1 MRLKDKTAI
10 ITGAGRGIGK
20 EIAITFAKEGA
31 NIAAVDLTLPE
42 IEATAAEVQAL
53 GRRALAIKAD
63 VSKWDEVES
72 MANLVHKQF
81 GKIDVLV
88 NNAAIW
94 AGLKGKPFYQ
104 ITEEEWDKLMA
115 VNVKGLFFCCKSVF
129 PFMKDQG
136 KGKIVNI
143 SSAVHFIGAPFLVHY
158 ATSKGGVVAFTR
170 SLAKELGDYK
180 INVNAVAPGITMT
193 EAGKEKGTKE
203 MHEMFVS
210 RRALKRPQEP
220 EDLMGVI
227 TFLSSDESDFIT
239 GQTIVVDGGVAL
251 H

>member
-1 MRLKDKTAI
+1 MRLNEKVAI

-20 EIAITFAKEGA
+20 EIALAFAKEGA
-31 NIAAVDLTLPE
+31 DIAVVDLTLPE
-42 IEATAAEVQAL
+42 AEATAAELKAL

-63 VSKWDEVES
+63 VSKWDEVEN
-72 MANLVHKQF
+72 MANLVNKEL
-81 GKIDVLV
+81 GRIDILI
-88 NNAAIW
+88 NNAAVW
-94 AGLKGKPFYQ
+94 AGLKGTPFYLL
-104 ITEEEWDKLMA
+104 TEEEWDRILA
-115 VNVKGLFFCCKSVF
+115 VNVKGVFFCCKAVF
-129 PFMKDQG
+129 PFMKNQG
-136 KGKIVNI
+136 KGKIVNL

-203 MHEMFVS
+203 MHEMFVG
-210 RRALKRPQEP
+210 RRALKRLQEP
-220 EDLMGVI
+220 EDLAGVI

>member
-1 MRLKDKTAI
+1 MKLKDKTAI
-10 ITGAGRGIGK
+10 ITGAARGLGK
-20 EIAITFAKEGA
+20 AIALAFAREGA
-31 NIAAVDLTLPE
+31 DIAAVDLNLPE
-42 IEATAAEVQAL
+42 IEATTAEVRAL

-63 VSKWDEVES
+63 VSKWDEVER
-72 MANLVHKQF
+72 MANLVNQQL

-88 NNAAIW
+88 NNAAVW
-94 AGLKGKPFYQ
+94 AGLQGKPFFQ
-104 ITEEEWDKLMA
+104 ITEEEWDRLMA
-115 VNVKGLFFCCKSVF
+115 VNVKGVFLCCKSVF

-143 SSAVHFIGAPFLVHY
+143 SSAVHFIGAPYLVHY

-170 SLAKELGDYK
+170 SLARELGDFN
-180 INVNAVAPGITMT
+180 IMVNAVAPGFTMT
-193 EAGKEKGTKE
+193 EAGKEMVNKE
-203 MHEMFVS
+203 MNEMIVA
-210 RRALKRPQEP
+210 RRSLKREEQP
-220 EDLMGVI
+220 EDLTGVI

>member
-1 MRLKDKTAI
+1 MRLKDKVAI
-10 ITGAGRGIGK
+10 ITGAARGLGK
-20 EIAITFAKEGA
+20 AVALALAREGA
-31 NIAAVDLTLPE
+31 DIAAVDLTLPE
-42 IEATAAEVQAL
+42 IEATVAEVQAL
-53 GRRALAIKAD
+53 GRKALAIKAD

-72 MANLVHKQF
+72 MANLVNKQF
-81 GKIDVLV
+81 GKIDILV
-88 NNAAIW
+88 NNAAVW

-104 ITEEEWDKLMA
+104 LTEKEWDQIMA
-115 VNVKGLFFCCKSVF
+115 VNVKGVFFCCKAVF

-180 INVNAVAPGITMT
+180 INVNAVAPGFTMT
-193 EAGKEKGTKE
+193 EAGKEMVNKE
-203 MHEMFVS
+203 MNEMIVG
-210 RRALKRPQEP
+210 RRSIKREEQA
-220 EDLMGVI
+220 EDLTGVI

>member
-1 MRLKDKTAI
+1 MKLKDKTAI
-10 ITGAGRGIGK
+10 ITGAARGLGK
-20 EIAITFAKEGA
+20 AIALAFAREGA
-31 NIAAVDLTLPE
+31 DIAAVDLTLAE
-42 IEATAAEVQAL
+42 IEATVVEVQTL

-72 MANLVHKQF
+72 MANLVNKQF

-88 NNAAIW
+88 NNAAVW

-104 ITEEEWDKLMA
+104 LTENEWDQIMA
-115 VNVKGLFFCCKSVF
+115 VNVKGVFFCCKSVF

-143 SSAVHFIGAPFLVHY
+143 SSAVHFIGAPYLVHY

-170 SLAKELGDYK
+170 SLARELGDFN
-180 INVNAVAPGITMT
+180 INVNAVAPGFTMT
-193 EAGKEKGTKE
+193 EAGKEMTTKE
-203 MHEMFVS
+203 MNEMIVS
-210 RRALKRPQEP
+210 RRSFKREEQPQ
-220 EDLMGVI
+220 DLTGVI